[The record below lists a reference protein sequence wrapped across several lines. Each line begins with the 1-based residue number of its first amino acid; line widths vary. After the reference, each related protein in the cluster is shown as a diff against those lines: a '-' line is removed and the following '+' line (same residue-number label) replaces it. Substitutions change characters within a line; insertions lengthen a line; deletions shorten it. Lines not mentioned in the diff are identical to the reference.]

1 MRADFH
7 PKAKVGPVVDIL
19 DEAHKAIADF
29 LYRGLIGNTPV
40 RTGRLA
46 GGWTF
51 SEIEGKVKTSTE
63 TILPLKDKKKG
74 SRGRTNKYKIFP
86 PEEKLLLDK
95 YPKGV
100 QITIANNVDYS
111 EVLNNQRS
119 FTETAFAE
127 LMAVASQYGVKVKV
141 L

>member
-1 MRADFH
+1 MPTNIRELKRQMTADFH

-51 SEIEGKVKTSTE
+51 SEIEGKE
-63 TILPLKDKKKG
+63 I
-74 SRGRTNKYKIFP
+74 GR
-86 PEEKLLLDK
+86 
-95 YPKGV
+95 
-100 QITIANNVDYS
+100 
-111 EVLNNQRS
+111 
-119 FTETAFAE
+119 
-127 LMAVASQYGVKVKV
+127 ASCRERV
-141 L
+141 